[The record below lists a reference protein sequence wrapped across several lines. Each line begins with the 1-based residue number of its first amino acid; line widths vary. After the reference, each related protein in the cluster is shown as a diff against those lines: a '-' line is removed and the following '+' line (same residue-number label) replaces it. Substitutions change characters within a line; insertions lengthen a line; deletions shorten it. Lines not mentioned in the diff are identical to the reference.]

1 MHQGVQIIESIVH
14 DEGRFLAV
22 QGASGTEVAIAGA
35 KTTAAG
41 MILMANSAQNKSG
54 GYERGNTS
62 SGNKNSKHANQDA
75 KKSAK
80 TKYEEAKKNYE
91 AYKRIANKK
100 TDEKKQT
107 DYYENQMKHW
117 KKKMDFPGENH
128 SNTVKGNR

>member
-1 MHQGVQIIESIVH
+1 MHQGSQAIESIAH

-22 QGASGTEVAIAGA
+22 QSASGTEVAIAGA